1 MALKVIGAGFGRTGT
16 LSLKTALEKLGY
28 VKTHH
33 MLEVFPSAK
42 QVRLWNGIGKGET
55 PDWDAVFE
63 GYQACVDFPASAH
76 YKALLAH
83 YPDAKVILTVRD
95 VDKWYLSTKRTI
107 YRFGAII
114 PKWARLLIPRI
125 GKIYS
130 LSEGNIW
137 TRVFDGRFEDEA
149 HAKQVFLDHAKDVEA
164 SVPPEKLLIFEVA
177 QGWEPLC
184 KFLDV
189 PIPEEAFPRLNDTAS
204 MRRMQT
210 IMQIAFTA
218 IPLLIAAII
227 FYALYTVIS

>member
-1 MALKVIGAGFGRTGT
+1 
-16 LSLKTALEKLGY
+16 LKTALEKLGY

-42 QVRLWNGIGKGET
+42 QVRIWNDIGNGIA
-55 PDWDAVFE
+55 PDWDAVFD
-63 GYQACVDFPASAH
+63 GYQACVDFPASSY

-114 PKWARLLIPRI
+114 PKWARWLIPRI

-137 TRVFDGRFEDEA
+137 NRVFDGRFEDEA
-149 HAKQVFLDHAKDVEA
+149 YAKQVFRDHTEEVKATI
-164 SVPPEKLLIFEVA
+164 PPEKLLVFEVA

-184 KFLDV
+184 TFLDV
-189 PIPEEAFPRLNDTAS
+189 PIPDDPFPRLNDTAS
-204 MRRMQT
+204 MHRMQT
-210 IMQIAFTA
+210 VMQIIFTA
-218 IPLLIAAII
+218 VPILIAVAI
-227 FYALYTVIS
+227 FYALYAAIN